1 MIVLDFITFWDRKRR
16 REEVNGNGWEEDCR
30 VEGAEYK
37 SDSSISGENLSSSS
51 NNLSKCDGS
60 KVIKED

>member
-1 MIVLDFITFWDRKRR
+1 MIVLDFITFWDRKQR

-37 SDSSISGENLSSSS
+37 SDSLISGENLSSSS